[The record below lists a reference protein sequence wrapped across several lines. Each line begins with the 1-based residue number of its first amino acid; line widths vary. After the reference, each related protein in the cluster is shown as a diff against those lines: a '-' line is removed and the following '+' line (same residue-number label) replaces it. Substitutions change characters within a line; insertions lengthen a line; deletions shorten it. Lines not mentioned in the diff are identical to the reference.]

1 MTDQIKA
8 RGEITTRWVGS
19 SEVEDCRTHNT
30 LSYTAA
36 DVMAA
41 AYGGDATRIPK
52 YIGFLYGGGS
62 KPAKLPVID
71 RDMDWAK
78 VQELANFVHGNILV
92 VRFSNTPSIEKE
104 TILESTDVTVAP
116 YKGNVVVFH
125 AVTRT
130 GDDGEYA
137 EDTSG
142 QSDYATKLESGMYI
156 YRTILLGDLGDCGK
170 GYTVL
175 GMADLKKNGTYRQKP
190 SDYELA
196 VDWRVTFN

>member
-125 AVTRT
+125 AGTRT

>member
-8 RGEITTRWVGS
+8 RGEITARWVGRD
-19 SEVEDCRTHNT
+19 VVDDCVVHNT

-36 DVMAA
+36 DVMAS
-41 AYGGDATRIPK
+41 AYGGDSSRIPK
-52 YIGFLYGGGS
+52 YVGFLYGGGDS
-62 KPAKLPVID
+62 PAELPIVD
-71 RDMDWAK
+71 RDMDWDS
-78 VQELANFVHGNILV
+78 VRQLAEDIHGNILV
-92 VRFSNTPSIEKE
+92 VRFSSAPSIEQE
-104 TILESTDVTVAP
+104 EPVESNDGQSP

-130 GDDGEYA
+130 GSDGDYA

-142 QSDYATKLESGMYI
+142 QSKFATKLDSGMFV
-156 YRTILLGDLGDCGK
+156 YRTILLGDPADCSD

-175 GMADLKKNGTYRQKP
+175 GMADLKKGSYRRKP
-190 SDYELA
+190 ADYELA